1 MSGPFK
7 LSFVKAGKEEKLTD
21 SMTLEKLVLIQQ
33 IEDKENFV
41 GTICYEGSF
50 QIEKV
55 TGETELLLNTVYEGA
70 RVSVN
75 GSKKGVKICP
85 PYLFDISEAHAN
97 KKITFHSI
105 YYYSLRALR
114 RIL

>member
-1 MSGPFK
+1 MSERRGW
-7 LSFVKAGKEEKLTD
+7 SY
-21 SMTLEKLVLIQQ
+21 KLVPIQQ

-55 TGETELLLNTVYEGA
+55 TGKTELLLNTVYEGA

-75 GSKKGVKICP
+75 GSKKRSKDMST
-85 PYLFDISEAHAN
+85 LFI
-97 KKITFHSI
+97 
-105 YYYSLRALR
+105 
-114 RIL
+114 